1 MQNLNDLALAHSLTS
16 FFSILH
22 LLEYTHTWV
31 LASWSLNLECSLQ
44 SSPSC
49 VIAFTC
55 SNVTFLEKPSLA
67 TPLFLILFLL
77 PCSGCFHSICYS
89 LILFYT
95 LICSSIIVSASHYNL
110 TSMKQGHFPVHHSIT
125 CTWTC
130 LQMVGAQEIFKW
142 IDKLMNQYFLHASFF
157 LSLFSILFT
166 MSNVFKKLIFLIHN
180 SSCL

>member
-1 MQNLNDLALAHSLTS
+1 MQNLNDLALARSLTS

-22 LLEYTHTWV
+22 LLEYTHTGPCFMVFELGV
-31 LASWSLNLECSLQ
+31 LSTE
-44 SSPSC
+44 
-49 VIAFTC
+49 FTLLC
-55 SNVTFLEKPSLA
+55 YCFYLLKCH
-67 TPLFLILFLL
+67 LFREAISGNPIIPHVFLL

-130 LQMVGAQEIFKW
+130 LQIVGAQEIFKW
-142 IDKLMNQYFLHASFF
+142 IDKLMNQYFLHPSFF
-157 LSLFSILFT
+157 SE
-166 MSNVFKKLIFLIHN
+166 LIFHPFYYE
-180 SSCL
+180 

>member
-1 MQNLNDLALAHSLTS
+1 MIWPWLVLWLHFLAFYICLN
-16 FFSILH
+16 I
-22 LLEYTHTWV
+22 HTRV
-31 LASWSLNLECSLQ
+31 LASWSLNLECSPQ
-44 SSPSC
+44 SSPSY

-55 SNVTFLEKPSLA
+55 SNVIFLEKPSLA
-67 TPLFLILFLL
+67 TPLSLILFLL

-95 LICSSIIVSASHYNL
+95 LICSSIIISASHYNL

-157 LSLFSILFT
+157 SE
-166 MSNVFKKLIFLIHN
+166 LIFHPFYYE
-180 SSCL
+180 